1 MRPRPWSTYGT
12 DFRFFHWRKTFWTQ
26 DPFGTPKSQGPC
38 ENPAIR
44 RRQRRCYENLLLEK
58 SKGKLDSTRAN
69 TKLSAKSSILFLPS
83 FASSATPFLL
93 PRRHW
98 LNYSPSPEASDSG
111 KRGSRS
117 SASSGDDRVLGPAR
131 DGGWV
136 YVAGAAARLGLC
148 SLRRLGKNRDEE
160 SALEP
165 WTQKKKRSGSG
176 NHIGPLPKK
185 PSFYL
190 LELGEV
196 NFLVFNKLRI

>member
-1 MRPRPWSTYGT
+1 M
-12 DFRFFHWRKTFWTQ
+12 
-26 DPFGTPKSQGPC
+26 
-38 ENPAIR
+38 
-44 RRQRRCYENLLLEK
+44 
-58 SKGKLDSTRAN
+58 
-69 TKLSAKSSILFLPS
+69 
-83 FASSATPFLL
+83 
-93 PRRHW
+93 
-98 LNYSPSPEASDSG
+98 
-111 KRGSRS
+111 
-117 SASSGDDRVLGPAR
+117 
-131 DGGWV
+131 
-136 YVAGAAARLGLC
+136 AGAAARLGLC